1 MQGRPGGPPRQSRHL
16 GNDLQLAAR
25 GDPLRRV
32 GALRRQYNGRN
43 SNRAGPGAQRSAGR
57 CSRPYRR
64 PLSRTLRCQIAVS
77 AATPALQS
85 LVSAGARDR
94 LARAEEPVVRRLCAG
109 GNRIRT
115 IGPSRENASVFFGGM
130 AMPQRRKGQSR
141 NGVAIL
147 GGPMVRIRFPPAE
160 RWYGAGGEGDGTI
173 VAGKSLTECPDA
185 PAERLER
192 VPRRLGPR

>member
-32 GALRRQYNGRN
+32 GALRRQYDGRN
-43 SNRAGPGAQRSAGR
+43 SNRAGPGAPTVSRSMLLAISPAVISHLAMPNSGV
-57 CSRPYRR
+57 RR
-64 PLSRTLRCQIAVS
+64 Y
-77 AATPALQS
+77 AAALQS

-115 IGPSRENASVFFGGM
+115 IGPSRRASL
-130 AMPQRRKGQSR
+130 A
-141 NGVAIL
+141 A
-147 GGPMVRIRFPPAE
+147 A
-160 RWYGAGGEGDGTI
+160 
-173 VAGKSLTECPDA
+173 
-185 PAERLER
+185 
-192 VPRRLGPR
+192 